1 MSGFISE
8 CRVGIQV
15 AGRGLCDMVAPM
27 LETPR
32 IINLEETI
40 GKTVG
45 RRRPAVD
52 ALAAGFAMQETLNEF
67 LKTSGH
73 TLAPRGVFRFRS
85 HEEANAWTMKMMRPA
100 KGN

>member
-1 MSGFISE
+1 MHDG
-8 CRVGIQV
+8 GIPV
-15 AGRGLCDMVAPM
+15 AKAGRCDRVVSMQQ
-27 LETPR
+27 TPR

-45 RRRPAVD
+45 RRRPPVD

-67 LKTSGH
+67 LKSSGH
-73 TLAPRGVFRFRS
+73 RLAPRGVFRFRS

>member
-1 MSGFISE
+1 M
-8 CRVGIQV
+8 QQ
-15 AGRGLCDMVAPM
+15 
-27 LETPR
+27 TPR

-45 RRRPAVD
+45 RRRPPVD

-67 LKTSGH
+67 LKSSGH
-73 TLAPRGVFRFRS
+73 RLAPRGVFRFRS